1 MCIFNIQIIK
11 IKNKNE
17 NTFNEKL
24 NIYNNIIEK
33 IIAIYK
39 GDIIYNNLANIG
51 FEFDYD
57 INKDFK
63 RRINIR
69 IYSLY
74 VDGDFL

>member
-17 NTFNEKL
+17 NAFNEKL

-33 IIAIYK
+33 IITIYK